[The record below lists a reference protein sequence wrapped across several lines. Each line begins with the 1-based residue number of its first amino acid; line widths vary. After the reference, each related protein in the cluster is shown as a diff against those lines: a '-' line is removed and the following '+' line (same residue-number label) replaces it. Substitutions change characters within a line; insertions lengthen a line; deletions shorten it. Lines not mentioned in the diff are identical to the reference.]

1 MEVEDTQAQSEG
13 TAAEAEKQTRAPQ
26 HKRSRKR
33 NITVFAIV
41 SLINIGLL
49 AFLWTQLL
57 TPAQNSSGQG
67 HDPLIGHAAPN
78 FTLAVLSSHPTTA
91 NLSTTSYKGKPLVIN
106 FWNSTCGPC
115 VDEAPLLQQE
125 SSRLQSQGI
134 AFIGIDFQDTTGD
147 GLSFLQKYGITY
159 PNVMDAT
166 GSTAINYGVTA
177 TPETLFINRQGVV
190 VSRVS
195 GQLTGQT
202 LQQNLQLISH

>member
-1 MEVEDTQAQSEG
+1 MEAEDTQAQPAG
-13 TAAEAEKQTRAPQ
+13 MAAEAEKEISTPRR
-26 HKRSRKR
+26 KGSRKR
-33 NITVFAIV
+33 TITVFAIV
-41 SLINIGLL
+41 SLVNIGLL
-49 AFLWTQLL
+49 VFLWTQLL

-67 HDPLIGHAAPN
+67 HDPLVGHAAPN

-91 NLSTTSYKGKPLVIN
+91 NLSIASYKGKPLVIN

-125 SSRLQSQGI
+125 WSRLQSQGI

-147 GLSFLQKYGITY
+147 GLGFLQKYGITY

-166 GSTAINYGVTA
+166 GSTAINYGVTG

-202 LQQNLQLISH
+202 LQQNLQLISR